1 MARVII
7 FGQIKL
13 LKRNPW
19 LSGRLAEAVAAGL
32 AKPRKDLVIA
42 SPPPWL
48 GDPGKLSDAQLYQVL
63 RFTVAATAI
72 KGKGTLKQRLAHI
85 KAVTSGATGRAKP
98 RVRVLN
104 IGRVITVAQA
114 RGIPVP
120 PEVQA
125 LAAQA
130 PTPTPTPAPTPG
142 IRP

>member
-1 MARVII
+1 MVRVIV
-7 FGQIKL
+7 FGQVKL

-19 LSGRLAEAVAAGL
+19 FSGRLAEAVSAGL
-32 AKPRKDLVIA
+32 AKPKKDMVIA

-48 GDPGKLSDAQLYQVL
+48 GDPSKLSDAQLYQVL
-63 RFTVAATAI
+63 RFSAAATAI

-85 KAVTSGATGRAKP
+85 KARASGATGRAKP

-104 IGRVITVAQA
+104 IGRVITVAQM
-114 RGIPVP
+114 RGISVP

-125 LAAQA
+125 LAQA
-130 PTPTPTPAPTPG
+130 PTPVPTPAPTPG